1 MTPFDTSAQGKYVFE
16 IATSLITGLVTRF
29 LPPTM
34 EAEGS
39 STFYFFKK
47 TMICCS
53 Y

>member
-1 MTPFDTSAQGKYVFE
+1 MTSFDTSAQGKYVFE
-16 IATSLITGLVTRF
+16 IATSLITDLVTGF

-34 EAEGS
+34 EAEGP

-47 TMICCS
+47 TMICRS